1 MAHRLIV
8 QVLFTG
14 AKVFGTAFTTA
25 YRQAATQ
32 TAKQSAT
39 QANRA
44 RDTGITLDESAKIL
58 DVDLKNT
65 TLEQVEERYQKM
77 FDINSKEKADSF
89 YLQSKIYWA
98 AERLK
103 SEFKAQEAERAAGEG
118 GEGKDAASSEAPP
131 KQ

>member
-1 MAHRLIV
+1 VI
-8 QVLFTG
+8 FTG
-14 AKVFGTAFTTA
+14 AKVFGTAFSTA

-32 TAKQSAT
+32 TAKQSVSQT
-39 QANRA
+39 NRA

-58 DVDLKNT
+58 DIDLKEC
-65 TLEQVEERYQKM
+65 TLDKVDERYNKL

-103 SEFKAQEAERAAGEG
+103 AELKAKEEEREAAKTEKETPGSEEK
-118 GEGKDAASSEAPP
+118 P
-131 KQ
+131 